1 MEVLIFDIYGDYAH
15 FKKFYTTS
23 SPLTFSFPPPP
34 TVKGILGAISGVDKS
49 KYLDTFSSE
58 QCYIAIRIISPV
70 EKTRMGINLINTKGN
85 FWQPVKRG
93 SHEARTQIRTEF
105 LKHPAYRVYFM
116 HKDQNLMKDLKNMLQ
131 FHKTVYTVSLG
142 LSELL
147 ADFKYSGP
155 FSVDVV
161 DSTDNPT
168 DITTIIPLSL
178 IDKNG
183 ITFEEGKKYFK
194 ERIPV
199 DMTQDRVVKR
209 YENALME
216 ISGKSIKAKLKKY
229 WQTENGECITFF

>member
-1 MEVLIFDIYGDYAH
+1 MEVLIFDIFGDYAH

-58 QCYIAIRIISPV
+58 QCYIAIRILAPV
-70 EKTRMGINLINTKGN
+70 EKIRMGINLINTKGN

-93 SHEARTQIRTEF
+93 THEARTQIRTEF

-116 HKDQNLMKDLKNMLQ
+116 HKDQNLMKGLKNMLQ
-131 FHKTVYTVSLG
+131 FHRTVYTVSLG

-147 ADFKYSGP
+147 ADFKYINLLKVTENEGGY
-155 FSVDVV
+155 
-161 DSTDNPT
+161 T

-183 ITFEEGKKYFK
+183 ITFEERKKYFR

-199 DMTQDRVVKR
+199 DMAQDRVVKR
-209 YENALME
+209 YEDALIE
-216 ISGKSIKAKLKKY
+216 ITGKTIKVKLKKY